1 MSEDRA
7 ESREETDSV
16 TDLGVEGETRDGL
29 GILDSE
35 SDQEETKHLDET
47 REGKEEWEITIW
59 KNKVNDDNGNNEK
72 APVNKFF
79 PVCTD
84 KVLKFDGVSKDS
96 LESVE
101 GNTKISWIHFL
112 YFV

>member
-35 SDQEETKHLDET
+35 GDQEETKHLDET
-47 REGKEEWEITIW
+47 REGKEE
-59 KNKVNDDNGNNEK
+59 
-72 APVNKFF
+72 
-79 PVCTD
+79 
-84 KVLKFDGVSKDS
+84 
-96 LESVE
+96 
-101 GNTKISWIHFL
+101 
-112 YFV
+112 